1 MPSPIGGVHIYDHIF
16 VLWNHMY
23 VAHAFEPFPNSPH
36 AEGILLWK
44 LPQCQFAVNVVGY
57 YWFTIRPVT
66 SDELPSAVK
75 TLIKL
80 TASPSAILFDARR
93 PAPFALFLFIK
104 WYFQHR
110 KVIGIQITASI
121 SAYFFAISPN
131 IKKELNLNDLALSL
145 CCLGRTTFLMLHE
158 TSIL

>member
-75 TLIKL
+75 TLIKV

-121 SAYFFAISPN
+121 SAYFFLQLDSRIAFSACWKAFKAYNTLTQCSIQPISAYF
-131 IKKELNLNDLALSL
+131 LA
-145 CCLGRTTFLMLHE
+145 
-158 TSIL
+158 